1 MSSIKEY
8 FSEAA
13 QGIKSLVQGMMVT
26 GKELVTP
33 KITEQYP
40 ENRAT
45 LQIAD
50 RFRAELTLI
59 YDSEGRHKC
68 IGCGICQMNCPNG
81 TIQLTT
87 KMVELPDGKKKR
99 KLDKYMYDLG
109 SCTFCMLCV
118 TTCPQDALEFSN
130 DFEQAT
136 FTRGSL
142 MKQLNYR
149 PEPKDDP
156 SVAAPAKPTADA
168 ERIARIK
175 AEALAKAAKIKAERE
190 AAAKAAAGGEPTEKK
205 EASPTVKQEKA
216 EVKPEVK
223 AESKPEAK
231 AETIKVKA
239 EEKIETNPE
248 NKPHVKVDIKE
259 ESGEP
264 KVEAKPEETK
274 IENKPKVSETGEK
287 STDEPQA

>member
-1 MSSIKEY
+1 MGSIKEY

-13 QGIKSLVQGMMVT
+13 KGFKSLVEGMVVT

-59 YDSEGRHKC
+59 YDNEGRHKC

-87 KMVELPDGKKKR
+87 KMVDLPDGKKKR

-136 FTRGSL
+136 FTRDSL

-149 PEPKDDP
+149 PEPKDEP
-156 SVAAPAKPTADA
+156 AAPPKPAMDPEKLAK
-168 ERIARIK
+168 IK

-190 AAAKAAAGGEPTEKK
+190 AAAAAQSGETKAETPKVETVKEVAKTETPK
-205 EASPTVKQEKA
+205 EAP
-216 EVKPEVK
+216 K
-223 AESKPEAK
+223 AESPKSEA
-231 AETIKVKA
+231 
-239 EEKIETNPE
+239 
-248 NKPHVKVDIKE
+248 VKVAPKTEDKKE
-259 ESGEP
+259 NL
-264 KVEAKPEETK
+264 EE
-274 IENKPKVSETGEK
+274 N
-287 STDEPQA
+287 

>member
-1 MSSIKEY
+1 MGSIKEY

-13 QGIKSLVQGMMVT
+13 KGLKSLVDGMVVT

-45 LQIAD
+45 LEIAD

-59 YDSEGRHKC
+59 YDKEGRHKC

-87 KMVELPDGKKKR
+87 KMVDLPDGKKKR

-136 FTRGSL
+136 FTRNSL
-142 MKQLNYR
+142 VKQLNYR
-149 PEPKDDP
+149 PEPKDEP
-156 SVAAPAKPTADA
+156 AAPPKPAIDPEKLAK
-168 ERIARIK
+168 IK
-175 AEALAKAAKIKAERE
+175 AEALAKAAKIKAE
-190 AAAKAAAGGEPTEKK
+190 KAAAAAAGTESSKPEVKAEPKLETNPEQQ
-205 EASPTVKQEKA
+205 EAKP

-223 AESKPEAK
+223 PEPQ
-231 AETIKVKA
+231 EIKGDPK
-239 EEKIETNPE
+239 
-248 NKPHVKVDIKE
+248 KE
-259 ESGEP
+259 ENTETKSGE
-264 KVEAKPEETK
+264 
-274 IENKPKVSETGEK
+274 
-287 STDEPQA
+287 

>member
-1 MSSIKEY
+1 MGSIKEY

-13 QGIKSLVQGMMVT
+13 KGLKSLVDGMVVT

-59 YDSEGRHKC
+59 YDQEGRHKC

-87 KMVELPDGKKKR
+87 KMVDLPDGKKKR
-99 KLDKYMYDLG
+99 KLDKDMYDLG

-118 TTCPQDALEFSN
+118 TTCPQNALEFSN

-142 MKQLNYR
+142 LKQLNYK
-149 PEPKDDP
+149 PEPKDEPATPPKPAIDP
-156 SVAAPAKPTADA
+156 EKLAK
-168 ERIARIK
+168 IK

-190 AAAKAAAGGEPTEKK
+190 AAAKAAQAEENKPEAETKKPEPQE
-205 EASPTVKQEKA
+205 TVKQE
-216 EVKPEVK
+216 EKPD
-223 AESKPEAK
+223 KPQ
-231 AETIKVKA
+231 ET
-239 EEKIETNPE
+239 EKTADNLQQE
-248 NKPHVKVDIKE
+248 
-259 ESGEP
+259 
-264 KVEAKPEETK
+264 KPEEK
-274 IENKPKVSETGEK
+274 EKAGE
-287 STDEPQA
+287 